1 MCEAYELKISNYAKK
16 EEYMK
21 SMVEENKERLDSA
34 LLERDKSILKEQQ
47 L

>member
-1 MCEAYELKISNYAKK
+1 
-16 EEYMK
+16 MK
-21 SMVEENKERLDSA
+21 TMVDDSKERLDSA